1 MGASG
6 PRGESGRGE
15 SRVKSRLF
23 DDSGDF
29 ADDGGRTGANGE
41 IRDSAEVG
49 DNGDGGCRTVGDDEL
64 AISVCGDLPAD
75 EGFALASGKR
85 LRGVVDD
92 STTSGIAIRG
102 DASAGGA
109 GAACGASARCGTV
122 ALRAVFV
129 VVASIDSSSG
139 GTAIRENTSRP
150 RAPAADSVVADEGTF
165 NAFVRTSFHP
175 AVVRFHCS
183 VVRCGGAG
191 GDAGAAATVGLIF
204 QPASL
209 RCFVHD
215 NGAANTGLTDGASAT
230 MESFQLAFAS
240 PRGFVHD
247 NTREGAAAAVRL
259 QPDVASL
266 RCLVHDSDI
275 VDDDSYVADGAA
287 VPAFSDQP
295 TAALPRC
302 FTQRSVG
309 LAGAAAAVR
318 LQPPPAMS
326 PRCLVHD
333 KGRALDDAGAVA
345 VRLQPAPRFF
355 DHASA
360 VNDTAGGAEAAAT
373 TRSFQPT
380 PVPPRTR
387 TRSGGI
393 VDTPTAAAGWAAA
406 GRGATATAMD
416 GGVGSLLVGRGVRSK
431 PASASTRYSV
441 QPPRPRLHCGAIS
454 RDGARAVAVVG
465 WSCQPAAASPR

>member
-122 ALRAVFV
+122 ALRAVFI

-191 GDAGAAATVGLIF
+191 GDAGAAATVGLIV

-209 RCFVHD
+209 HCFVHD
-215 NGAANTGLTDGASAT
+215 NGAADTGLTDGASAT

-275 VDDDSYVADGAA
+275 VDVDSYVADGAA

-295 TAALPRC
+295 NAALPRC

-333 KGRALDDAGAVA
+333 KGRALDDAGAADVRLQPAPLAASPRCLVHDKGRALDDAGAVA

-355 DHASA
+355 DHSA
-360 VNDTAGGAEAAAT
+360 QST
-373 TRSFQPT
+373 TRRAAPRRRR
-380 PVPPRTR
+380 PP
-387 TRSGGI
+387 
-393 VDTPTAAAGWAAA
+393 AA
-406 GRGATATAMD
+406 
-416 GGVGSLLVGRGVRSK
+416 SS
-431 PASASTRYSV
+431 
-441 QPPRPRLHCGAIS
+441 PRRC
-454 RDGARAVAVVG
+454 RRARVHV
-465 WSCQPAAASPR
+465 AAASSIHPPQPPAGQRRGAAQPQLRWTEG